1 MRTKRLLKVSCLVKL
16 NACPQQVAKF
26 RELWGEQVYV
36 TVPRMTSVADHFD
49 WDWGAQKLLSAPA
62 WAEYERVTA
71 PALAEY
77 NRVTAPALAE
87 YNRVTV
93 AAWAEHKRVTAA
105 AWAEYKRVTAQARAE
120 CKRVTAPAW
129 ARLYIQEG

>member
-77 NRVTAPALAE
+77 NRVT
-87 YNRVTV
+87 V